1 MELGIISL
9 VHKTKSIYD
18 VICHFILSILANVSR
33 QPESSVNVIITQQC
47 AHIIEKAN
55 INIGRNDFTM
65 IMVHSRKMNW
75 ISICVKKKSSIWK
88 HVATWIQDTSLW
100 VQNNLVVENIT
111 LFVFEKKGFENIHN
125 LII

>member
-1 MELGIISL
+1 MEHGIISL

-65 IMVHSRKMNW
+65 IMVHQSFQENELNIYLR
-75 ISICVKKKSSIWK
+75 KKKK
-88 HVATWIQDTSLW
+88 FYLKTCCHMDTGYFFMG
-100 VQNNLVVENIT
+100 T
-111 LFVFEKKGFENIHN
+111 K
-125 LII
+125 